1 MINLRKH
8 NLLRRSNV
16 IGRFLRL
23 PFMLIPNE
31 TVMPILSGPLRGK
44 KWIVGS
50 HNHSV
55 WLGTYETKQ
64 SRTFVEKCAGSKI
77 FLDLGAHA
85 GYYTLLYKT
94 LNKQSLVY
102 SFEPVENNYEYFQ
115 KHTKMNNLEKVVP
128 FKKAV
133 ADKEGLLRFA
143 RGNSVGGKLSSSGDM
158 EVSAVKLSRLFEEK
172 IIEFPDIIKMDVEGA
187 EYQVL
192 MDIKPFLLTQMKPT
206 IFLSTHSKKVRDAC
220 LDLIS
225 NLEYIIKPLDDKKF
239 EKAREF
245 VVIPK
250 DLKY

>member
-8 NLLRRSNV
+8 NILRRSNL
-16 IGRFLRL
+16 IGKFLRL
-23 PFMLIPNE
+23 PFMLIPDE

-64 SRTFVEKCAGSKI
+64 SRTFAEKCAGSKI

-94 LNKQSLVY
+94 INKESLVY
-102 SFEPVENNYEYFQ
+102 SFEPVEENYVYFQ
-115 KHTKMNNLEKVVP
+115 KHVNLNNLKKVNL
-128 FKKAV
+128 FNKAV
-133 ADKEGLLRFA
+133 TNKEGILRFA

-158 EVSAVKLSRLFEEK
+158 HVSAVKLSRLFEEK
-172 IIEFPDIIKMDVEGA
+172 ILEFPDIIKMDVEGA
-187 EYQVL
+187 EYEVL
-192 MDIKPFLLTQMKPT
+192 KDLKPLLISSFKPI
-206 IFLSTHSKKVRDAC
+206 IFLSTHSKKVRHAC
-220 LDLIS
+220 LELIS
-225 NLEYIIKPLDDKKF
+225 DLDYSINPLDDKKF

-245 VVIPK
+245 VVLPK
-250 DLKY
+250 